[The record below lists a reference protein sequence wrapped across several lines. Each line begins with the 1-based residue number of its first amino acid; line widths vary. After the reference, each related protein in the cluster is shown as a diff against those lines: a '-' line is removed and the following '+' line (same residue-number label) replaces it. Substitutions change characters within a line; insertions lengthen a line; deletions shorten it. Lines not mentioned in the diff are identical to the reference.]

1 MYLLRILYV
10 LLIYFSFVCFAFIW
24 FQNLQ
29 IQFQYICL
37 CRNGYFD
44 LVDILANA
52 STVNTPDEPY
62 KLTPL
67 HYVAKSQD
75 SK

>member
-1 MYLLRILYV
+1 M
-10 LLIYFSFVCFAFIW
+10 FCFDMAQKI
-24 FQNLQ
+24 Q

-37 CRNGYFD
+37 CRDGYFD

-52 STVNTPDEPY
+52 STVNTPNEPN

-67 HYVAKSQD
+67 HYVAMSQR